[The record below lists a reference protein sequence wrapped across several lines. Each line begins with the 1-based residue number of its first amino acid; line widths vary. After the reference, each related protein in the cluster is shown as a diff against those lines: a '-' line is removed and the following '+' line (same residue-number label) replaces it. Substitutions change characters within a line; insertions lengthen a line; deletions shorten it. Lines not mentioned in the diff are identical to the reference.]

1 MSSTKKWKKSV
12 CYQYASLQEN
22 KTYFEDKEVVVG
34 LKYNYIIRPITSERV
49 CPAEYSEEIIMGGYI
64 KQPP

>member
-1 MSSTKKWKKSV
+1 MLPI
-12 CYQYASLQEN
+12 ASLQGN

-64 KQPP
+64 E